1 MQYLCKGVLIILK
14 LFKIDQIISIKC
26 AEMNLGLKNKVALVL
41 ASSKGLGLACAKG
54 FYSEGANV
62 IICSRSKENLEN
74 AKKDISKSSSKN
86 PDNRILAIITDLS
99 KEEHIKSLIERTMN
113 EFGRLDILV
122 HNAGGPPS
130 APISG
135 ITKED
140 WQNSINLN
148 LLSFIRIS
156 ELILPIMQ
164 KQKFGRIIAITSV
177 SVKQPINDLV
187 LSNTTRLGVV
197 GYAKTLANE
206 YAKDKILVNVVCP
219 GPTLTSRMKELIETQ
234 VSETGKS
241 EQEVMNLWLDNIP
254 LGRLGQPEELAN
266 LVVFLA
272 SERAS
277 YITGTVVQVD
287 GGFVKSSL

>member
-1 MQYLCKGVLIILK
+1 
-14 LFKIDQIISIKC
+14 
-26 AEMNLGLKNKVALVL
+26 MNLGLNNKVALVL

-54 FYSEGANV
+54 LYSEGANV

-74 AKKDISKSSSKN
+74 AKNEISKSSPNN
-86 PDNRILAIITDLS
+86 PDNRILAIITDLN
-99 KEEHIKSLIERTMN
+99 KEEHIKSLIERTIN

-130 APISG
+130 APISR
-135 ITKED
+135 ISKED

-148 LLSFIRIS
+148 LLSFVRIS
-156 ELILPIMQ
+156 ELVLPVMQ
-164 KQKFGRIIAITSV
+164 KQQFGRIIAITSV
-177 SVKQPINDLV
+177 SVKQPINNLV

-206 YAKDKILVNVVCP
+206 YAKDNILVNVVCP

-234 VSETGKS
+234 MSETGKS

-272 SERAS
+272 SDRAS
-277 YITGTVVQVD
+277 YITGTVIQVD

>member
-1 MQYLCKGVLIILK
+1 
-14 LFKIDQIISIKC
+14 
-26 AEMNLGLKNKVALVL
+26 MNLGLNNKVALVL

-54 FYSEGANV
+54 LYNEGANI

-74 AKKDISKSSSKN
+74 AKNEISKSSIDN
-86 PDNRILAIITDLS
+86 PDNSILVIETDLN
-99 KEEHIKSLIERTMN
+99 KEEHIKSLVEKAIN

-130 APISG
+130 APNNR
-135 ITKED
+135 ITEID

-148 LLSFIRIS
+148 LLSLIRIS
-156 ELILPIMQ
+156 NIVLPIMQ
-164 KQKFGRIIAITSV
+164 QQKFGRIIAITSV
-177 SVKQPINDLV
+177 SVKQPLNNLV
-187 LSNTTRLGVV
+187 LSNTIRLGVV

-206 YAKDKILVNVVCP
+206 YAKDNILVNVVCP
-219 GPTLTSRMKELIETQ
+219 GPTLTTRMKELIKTQ
-234 VSETGKS
+234 MSETGKS
-241 EQEVMNLWLDNIP
+241 EQEVMNFWLNNIP
-254 LGRLGQPEELAN
+254 LGRFGDPEELAN

-277 YITGTVVQVD
+277 YMTGTVIQVD